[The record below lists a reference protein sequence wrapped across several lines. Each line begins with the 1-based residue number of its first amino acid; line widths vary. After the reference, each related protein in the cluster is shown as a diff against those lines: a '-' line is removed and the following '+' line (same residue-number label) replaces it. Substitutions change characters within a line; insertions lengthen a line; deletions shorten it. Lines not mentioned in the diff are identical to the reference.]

1 MVARRVPKTVS
12 RSTMLVMRFA
22 TREVPHLENRIRAI
36 FSRVAPTRVSGVCC
50 QQKACRREVGPASGK
65 AAGMLETEP
74 TTACVTVT
82 WHRRCG
88 VAIVVVAS
96 ALVMACRPEGSS
108 SHRDQ
113 AALVEMQ
120 QDLAR
125 AWVSGDR
132 TALERIIAS
141 EWTTT
146 GPDGRTS
153 DRARVLAQVF
163 ETGVHR
169 IHNLKIDD
177 VKARV
182 FGDAAVVTGRTR
194 GVGEFE
200 GAAYDVVIRFTDVF
214 VRRAGQWQ
222 AVASHSS
229 LIQASDAGRSAR
241 QGAPHDSAR
250 LARAPQPRR

>member
-1 MVARRVPKTVS
+1 M
-12 RSTMLVMRFA
+12 
-22 TREVPHLENRIRAI
+22 NAI
-36 FSRVAPTRVSGVCC
+36 PEWLQIVIAI
-50 QQKACRREVGPASGK
+50 
-65 AAGMLETEP
+65 
-74 TTACVTVT
+74 
-82 WHRRCG
+82 
-88 VAIVVVAS
+88 IVVVS
-96 ALVMACRPEGSS
+96 ALVMACRSQAPAA
-108 SHRDQ
+108 HRDE
-113 AALVEMQ
+113 AALIEMQ

-132 TALERIIAS
+132 TTLERIIAS
-141 EWTTT
+141 DWTTT

-169 IHNLKIDD
+169 IHDLKIDD

-200 GAAYDVVIRFTDVF
+200 GAAYDVVIQFTDVF
-214 VRRAGQWQ
+214 VRRTGQWQ

-229 LIQASDAGRSAR
+229 LFQASTAGRAAR

-250 LARAPQPRR
+250 IAGAPQPRR